1 MAYAMQGAAGKEGTS
16 TLSQRARSRGGTERH
31 AWCVVQEAASKD
43 GDGADSEQAPQAR
56 IVAYSDSDSDDEL
69 PKLPFRRRKK
79 EDGAETAD
87 DDPTSATVA
96 EEKKGLLPWRGWN
109 KPDKTPQV
117 RCLFTFHCLPQ
128 RYSHRLFNLED
139 QVLQ

>member
-1 MAYAMQGAAGKEGTS
+1 M
-16 TLSQRARSRGGTERH
+16 
-31 AWCVVQEAASKD
+31 VQEAASKD

-87 DDPTSATVA
+87 DDPDSATVA
-96 EEKKGLLPWRGWN
+96 EEKTGLLPWRGWN
-109 KPDKTPQV
+109 KPDKAPQV
-117 RCLFTFHCLPQ
+117 RCLFTFHCLPH
-128 RYSHRLFNLED
+128 RYSHRPS
-139 QVLQ
+139 QP